1 MKSALVV
8 ILHGSPYPSSNEP
21 ALLVV
26 NDVRERGVF
35 GHVAVGFLECNKPSI
50 LEAIRE
56 CVEAGAQRI
65 IALPYFLHLG
75 THVVNDIP
83 EILESARS
91 LWPHVEF
98 RLTPPLG
105 RSLAVTAVLAERAR
119 AALAIAQHPDWMA

>member
-1 MKSALVV
+1 MKTALVV
-8 ILHGSPYPSSNEP
+8 MLHGSPYPTSNDP
-21 ALLVV
+21 ALRVV
-26 NDVRERGVF
+26 EDVRECRVF
-35 GHVAVGFLECNKPSI
+35 SRVVVGFLECNAPSI

-83 EILESARS
+83 DILESARA

-98 RLTPPLG
+98 RLAPHLG
-105 RSLAVTAVLAERAR
+105 RSHAVAAILAERAR
-119 AALAIAQHPDWMA
+119 AALAAAQHPD